1 MVLRTAY
8 CSVDAPGAWAP
19 PGASTASGPAH
30 NAAAAV
36 QREHVLRS
44 SLSNT
49 DLEALFR
56 KGGGD
61 GMGEGTAVGTGAA
74 LCDPKC
80 GPAKAAPAEPNSG
93 LRLPDNVIRKL
104 CNVVSGAAHRD
115 DSAAPTSRQQIADSS
130 SGACPEG
137 SAHSPRR
144 ATRASSRL
152 SLDLPGAAKCAKRIL
167 LERDRIRE
175 GAAYHMKKSTST
187 DSLSTLDQANL
198 AILQESLTRAP
209 QMKTQAR
216 VPKVGPP
223 ASSSQPEQK
232 SALPWLSATPETARD
247 NALPWLVDPPET
259 DAAAKRQSQSSLPP
273 VCSQGQRQ
281 VSLYMQKA
289 PEPMQPSYSTDERKV
304 NLNASLSSKL
314 GKSNKAQEELF
325 FRLSRARQTMDFVK
339 RQYQRFGT
347 LDRSELTIFEALAKL
362 DTVHEFEA
370 NMLRDDASDIPLTQL
385 EHAFQTAEILREAH
399 PKDDWL
405 HLVGLIHGLGKLL
418 RHADFGMEPEWSVF
432 GEAFPVGCRF
442 SEMIKHS
449 QLFYANPD
457 RRNRQHNSLE
467 GIYTPGC
474 GLHEVNLS
482 WSAAEYLYLVLY
494 LNGTDFPGE
503 ALYCIRYQRFDS
515 MVAGAYK
522 PLMSPE
528 DWLWLPWLKKL
539 RAAAAYK
546 VVEPVLS
553 RVRNESC
560 MREMQT
566 YYQGLIEKYIGSC
579 RLYW

>member
-1 MVLRTAY
+1 MSSESPYRYHTTAVSGTKRNLPATNLVLLEPTLNGFADRLLQ
-8 CSVDAPGAWAP
+8 CRRP
-19 PGASTASGPAH
+19 
-30 NAAAAV
+30 
-36 QREHVLRS
+36 R

-130 SGACPEG
+130 SGACPE
-137 SAHSPRR
+137 
-144 ATRASSRL
+144 
-152 SLDLPGAAKCAKRIL
+152 
-167 LERDRIRE
+167 
-175 GAAYHMKKSTST
+175 
-187 DSLSTLDQANL
+187 
-198 AILQESLTRAP
+198 
-209 QMKTQAR
+209 
-216 VPKVGPP
+216 
-223 ASSSQPEQK
+223 
-232 SALPWLSATPETARD
+232 
-247 NALPWLVDPPET
+247 
-259 DAAAKRQSQSSLPP
+259 
-273 VCSQGQRQ
+273 
-281 VSLYMQKA
+281 
-289 PEPMQPSYSTDERKV
+289 DERKV